1 MKPRYL
7 IGIAVAAIFIVIAV
21 LSFDKNTIE
30 YASFPEA
37 EKNGKLVQVIGT
49 LVKEK
54 DAIYDTK
61 KNIFTFFMEDKQSNQ
76 TQIIYEGPPPPNF
89 EIAEYFVIK
98 GKHDGKHFSAEEIY
112 TKCPSKYE
120 GTIEDLKEKTKTQI
134 KEL

>member
-1 MKPRYL
+1 MKPRYI

-21 LSFDKNTIE
+21 LSFDKSTIE

-37 EKNGKLVQVIGT
+37 EKSGKLVQVIGT

-61 KNIFTFFMEDKQSNQ
+61 KNIFSFYMADKQENESK
-76 TQIIYEGPPPPNF
+76 IVYEGPPPPNF

-98 GKHDGKHFSAEEIY
+98 GKNEGSDFVADEIY

>member
-21 LSFDKNTIE
+21 LSFDKSTIE
-30 YASFPEA
+30 YANFTEA

-49 LVKEK
+49 LVKDK
-54 DAIYDTK
+54 DAVYDTQ
-61 KNIFTFFMEDKQSNQ
+61 NNLFTFYMEDKQTNQ
-76 TQIIYEGPPPPNF
+76 SKIIYEGPPPPNF

-98 GKHDGKHFSAEEIY
+98 GKHEGKHFNAEEIY